1 MPIKFYLMVKEN
13 YFCYSFKRDA
23 MLKYL
28 IFISLFLFS
37 IVNNCIA
44 QVSISGGANMLN
56 AFGVKKSFYGL
67 HIGCELPQNNMVT
80 FYGRLNYFFPQA
92 EGDSSN
98 AVAVGKD
105 FNVNPYQINVKY
117 LNTTSFISIEGGT
130 RSYIGNGFD
139 NGFSGYGGGKTSLL
153 ISRVNARVND
163 YNTGMYTLDETT
175 LGKGSILGLCLG
187 LQGGIK
193 YTFPGVGSIYL
204 DGSLDYLLFATPS
217 NQNVYTSY
225 YPSQRILFITTIGF
239 RKDFY

>member
-1 MPIKFYLMVKEN
+1 MLKVS
-13 YFCYSFKRDA
+13 YFCYSLNCNTMFKYVI
-23 MLKYL
+23 LFFIL
-28 IFISLFLFS
+28 ISTNLTQINAQMSL
-37 IVNNCIA
+37 
-44 QVSISGGANMLN
+44 SGGANLLN
-56 AFGVKKSFYGL
+56 SFGVKKTFYGL
-67 HIGCELPQNNMVT
+67 HIGGELPQNNMVT

-92 EGDSSN
+92 EMDSSN

-105 FNVNPYQINVKY
+105 FTVNPYQINVKY
-117 LNTTSFISIEGGT
+117 LNTTSFISVEGGT

-153 ISRVNARVND
+153 ISRIGAKVND

-175 LGKGSILGLCLG
+175 LGRGSILGICLG

-204 DGSLDYLLFATPS
+204 DGSIDYLLFATPS
-217 NQNVYTSY
+217 NNNIYTSY
-225 YPSQRILFITTIGF
+225 YPLQRILFITTVGF

>member
-1 MPIKFYLMVKEN
+1 MVKEN
-13 YFCYSFKRDA
+13 YFCYSFKLDV

-28 IFISLFLFS
+28 IFIGFALFS
-37 IVNNCIA
+37 LGENLNA

-56 AFGVKKSFYGL
+56 AFGVNKSFYGI
-67 HIGCELPQNNMVT
+67 HIGGELPQNNMVT
-80 FYGRLNYFFPQA
+80 FYGRLNYFFPTA
-92 EGDSSN
+92 ESDSSN

-105 FNVNPYQINVKY
+105 FYVNPYQINVKY

-153 ISRVNARVND
+153 ISRVGARVND

-225 YPSQRILFITTIGF
+225 YPVQRILFITTIGF